1 MNISALTDPNPK
13 NYLDINCHNINCNIL
28 TANSIVNNSS
38 SSSVFSVYSTGNR
51 TISAGQSCTDLCDT
65 FEIANTNFDIVTNV
79 YTAQSAGDYEVNFSF
94 SVANAGVPPQHV
106 SIVYTAGFSPITF
119 SADYT
124 ATIASQRNS
133 YSMSRIVRLT
143 VGQTIGYSITAQ
155 AGIGNLT
162 INNILFSAKLL
173 Q

>member
-38 SSSVFSVYSTGNR
+38 SASTFSVYSTGNR

-65 FEIANTNFDIVTNV
+65 FEISNSNFTMSTNT
-79 YTAQSAGDYEVNFSF
+79 YTAAAAGDYEVNFSF
-94 SVANAGVPPQHV
+94 SVTNAGAPPQHV
-106 SIVYTAGFSPITF
+106 SVVYTAGLSPITF

-133 YSMSRIVRLT
+133 YSLSRIVRLT
-143 VGQTIGYSITAQ
+143 AGQSIGYSITAQ

-162 INNILFSAKLL
+162 INNILFSGKLL